1 MTPQSISSIIRTG
14 MTKFSTIHFTAP
26 VSACI
31 LALLTMG
38 SCTADQEVSLNAEGG
53 GRIVF
58 EINLA
63 SYLTEVIEQ
72 LKMLF
77 PSDEELPSEDAPFFD
92 IPAIEADFRSRRGVN
107 LIRLESP
114 DANSLEG
121 EFTFADIN
129 MLMQDVKEGS
139 VESRLIELK
148 RRGGVTELRVMI
160 NRETVEMFLA
170 ENPSLNNPLVEN
182 YGPAAN
188 EGISDA
194 EYLEM
199 MEYALGTESRRGI
212 QESTVNLRVR
222 VEGRILDQKGGRIIN
237 KRTAVFRI
245 PLLPLLILREPM
257 EYSLRYR

>member
-1 MTPQSISSIIRTG
+1 
-14 MTKFSTIHFTAP
+14 
-26 VSACI
+26 
-31 LALLTMG
+31 
-38 SCTADQEVSLNAEGG
+38 
-53 GRIVF
+53 
-58 EINLA
+58 
-63 SYLTEVIEQ
+63 
-72 LKMLF
+72 
-77 PSDEELPSEDAPFFD
+77 
-92 IPAIEADFRSRRGVN
+92 
-107 LIRLESP
+107 
-114 DANSLEG
+114 
-121 EFTFADIN
+121 

>member
-63 SYLTEVIEQ
+63 SYLTEVIDQ

-77 PSDEELPSEDAPFFD
+77 PSDEQLPSEDAPFFD

-114 DANSLEG
+114 DANQS
-121 EFTFADIN
+121 
-129 MLMQDVKEGS
+129 
-139 VESRLIELK
+139 
-148 RRGGVTELRVMI
+148 
-160 NRETVEMFLA
+160 
-170 ENPSLNNPLVEN
+170 
-182 YGPAAN
+182 
-188 EGISDA
+188 
-194 EYLEM
+194 
-199 MEYALGTESRRGI
+199 
-212 QESTVNLRVR
+212 
-222 VEGRILDQKGGRIIN
+222 
-237 KRTAVFRI
+237 
-245 PLLPLLILREPM
+245 
-257 EYSLRYR
+257 